1 MREGPFYSPKP
12 VFKKFTTIV
21 VTFLASTTS
30 VVVYLIYQQNPT
42 TFMEGDI
49 SKPSDAEV
57 EILCILWDH
66 QPASIR
72 FVHEALC
79 KRKQVGYTTTLKQM
93 QRMQE
98 KKMIRR
104 LDNED
109 KTHEYEAL
117 LQRDETRNSLFD
129 RLVETAFQGSAMD
142 MVLHAIG
149 RSTTSPEEIRALK
162 KWLDKLEGKKS

>member
-1 MREGPFYSPKP
+1 
-12 VFKKFTTIV
+12 
-21 VTFLASTTS
+21 
-30 VVVYLIYQQNPT
+30 
-42 TFMEGDI
+42 MEADI
-49 SKPSDAEV
+49 PKPSDAEV

-66 QPASIR
+66 QPASVR
-72 FVHEALC
+72 FVHEELC
-79 KRKQVGYTTTLKQM
+79 KKKQVGYTTTLKQM

-104 LDNED
+104 IDNED

-129 RLVETAFQGSAMD
+129 HLVETAFQGSAMD

-162 KWLDKLEGKKS
+162 EWLDKMEGKKS

>member
-1 MREGPFYSPKP
+1 
-12 VFKKFTTIV
+12 
-21 VTFLASTTS
+21 
-30 VVVYLIYQQNPT
+30 
-42 TFMEGDI
+42 MEADI

-66 QPASIR
+66 QPATVR

-79 KRKQVGYTTTLKQM
+79 KKKQVGYTTTLKQM

-104 LDNED
+104 IANDD
-109 KTHEYEAL
+109 KTHTYEAL

-149 RSTTSPEEIRALK
+149 RSKASPEEIHALK
-162 KWLDKLEGKKS
+162 EWLDKIEGKKS